1 MIDHDRL
8 FKELLSTFF
17 REFIELFLPN
27 VARYIEAD
35 SITFLNQEVFTDI
48 TSGERRTVDLLAQV
62 RFRGEDTCFLI
73 HVENQAAS
81 QAGFARRMFHYFAR
95 LDEKY
100 ALPIYP
106 VVIFSFETPQ
116 RQESDRYQ
124 VEFPDR
130 RVLDFS
136 FVAIQLN
143 RLNWRDFLSASNPIA
158 AALMVKMKIQPEDRP
173 KVKAECLRLLAT
185 LRLDPARMQLISGFV
200 DTYLKLNPSEEV
212 LFKAELDA
220 MDLSEEE
227 QVMEIVTSWMERGIE
242 QGLQQGFQ
250 QGLQQALQRESALIL
265 RLIKTRF
272 SNLSPTLEERISRL
286 SIAEI
291 ELLGESLFDFATEAE
306 VSTWLEQREQRQEV
320 EAGVLERLVQ
330 SFERVSL
337 DVEKQIRSLPPERLT
352 EFATLEFSTEEA
364 MVSWLN

>member
-1 MIDHDRL
+1 MAQ
-8 FKELLSTFF
+8 LSG
-17 REFIELFLPN
+17 I
-27 VARYIEAD
+27 AD
-35 SITFLNQEVFTDI
+35 
-48 TSGERRTVDLLAQV
+48 
-62 RFRGEDTCFLI
+62 
-73 HVENQAAS
+73 
-81 QAGFARRMFHYFAR
+81 
-95 LDEKY
+95 DEKY

-143 RLNWRDFLSASNPIA
+143 RLNWRDFLTASNPIA
-158 AALMVKMKIQPEDRP
+158 AALMAKMKIQPEDRP

-242 QGLQQGFQ
+242 QGLQQG
-250 QGLQQALQRESALIL
+250 LARESLLVL

-272 SNLSPTLEERISRL
+272 RNLSPDIEERISRL

-320 EAGVLERLVQ
+320 ESGILERLIQ
-330 SFERVSL
+330 RFERVSL
-337 DVEKQIRSLPPERLT
+337 DIEKQIRSLPPERLT

-364 MVSWLN
+364 MVNWLN